1 MSLVNFTNL
10 DFDQIKTSI
19 TDYLRSNSNFTDYD
33 FEGSNLSILIDVLAY
48 NTYISSYNA
57 NMISNE
63 VFIDSATL
71 RENVVALA
79 RNVGYTPRSRV
90 SSKITASFF
99 VNTSNLTTRPVAL
112 TLQRGIVAS
121 SASNQ
126 TGSYTFCTLNDITV
140 PVVNDVAF
148 FNNITLHE
156 GTYVSERFTV
166 DNSIANQRYILSN
179 PYIDFDTIQVII
191 RDSSSSSKTRKF
203 SLSKSLFSIN
213 PESTV
218 FFIQEVEDQ
227 RYELIFGDNIF
238 GKKLDTN
245 NIIEVSYV
253 VCNGESSNGISRLL
267 YNGRILDNNSRVV
280 TSAISQL
287 TTKGSSIN
295 GQEIED
301 IDSIKRYATQIYSA
315 QNRAVTSLD
324 YEVIVK
330 KIYPEAESITVFG
343 GETLTPPKY
352 GKVFISIKPESGPF
366 LSNQVKDN
374 IKRELRKFGVAG
386 IVPEIMDLKYLYLEL
401 DTTAYFDQN
410 KTSSS
415 FDLQTKIINNI
426 ISYANSSNLNKYGAR
441 FKYSKFLKLIDD
453 TNDAI
458 TSNITKVIM
467 RRDLLASIN
476 NFATYEICYGN
487 SFHIKSELGFNIK
500 SSGFIVGGVSETVYM
515 TDIPETSEYGKIV
528 LFKLV
533 EGGGYQIVRKNSGK
547 IDYVKGEI
555 ILYPTNIIDTSKKVG
570 SDSII
575 EISAISKSNDI
586 IGLQDLYIQLD
597 TSRLIVNMLPDNIS
611 SGSDISG
618 TNYLVTSS
626 YTNGNLIRL

>member
-1 MSLVNFTNL
+1 
-10 DFDQIKTSI
+10 
-19 TDYLRSNSNFTDYD
+19 
-33 FEGSNLSILIDVLAY
+33 
-48 NTYISSYNA
+48 
-57 NMISNE
+57 MISNE